1 MTAVNDGVKISQIQ
15 ERRRI
20 TKGPLSLREK
30 KWPSEYESVEEF
42 TLERS
47 KNRLSSEAE
56 KKGNDCAER
65 FKHVRRRWN
74 DPFGTFF
81 SFIITKVG
89 EKKPVK
95 VTERKI

>member
-1 MTAVNDGVKISQIQ
+1 MTAVNDGVKISQMQ

-89 EKKPVK
+89 EKKNL
-95 VTERKI
+95 